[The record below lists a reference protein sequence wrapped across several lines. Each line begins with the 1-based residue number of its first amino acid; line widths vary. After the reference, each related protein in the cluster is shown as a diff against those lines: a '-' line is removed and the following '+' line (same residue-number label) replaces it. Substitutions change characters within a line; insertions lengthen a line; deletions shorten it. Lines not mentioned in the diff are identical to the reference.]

1 MNIENE
7 TIKSLVAIDSP
18 LKQMLVDYVG
28 KRYAKEEEK
37 LIFLE
42 KFDVTVEMIAETLA
56 TEFPEFMLVIAEEN
70 WIRGYKQGLDD
81 AEKLYSKQTT
91 E

>member
-18 LKQMLVDYVG
+18 LKQ
-28 KRYAKEEEK
+28 
-37 LIFLE
+37 
-42 KFDVTVEMIAETLA
+42 
-56 TEFPEFMLVIAEEN
+56 EFMLVIAEEN

>member
-28 KRYAKEEEK
+28 KRYVKEE
-37 LIFLE
+37 E

>member
-28 KRYAKEEEK
+28 KRYVKEEE
-37 LIFLE
+37 E
-42 KFDVTVEMIAETLA
+42 FDVTVGMIAETLA

-81 AEKLYSKQTT
+81 AEKLYSEQTT

>member
-7 TIKSLVAIDSP
+7 TIKSLVAVDSP

-28 KRYAKEEEK
+28 KRYVKEEE
-37 LIFLE
+37 E
-42 KFDVTVEMIAETLA
+42 FDVTVGMIAETLA

-81 AEKLYSKQTT
+81 AEKLYSEQTT

>member
-1 MNIENE
+1 MASLSTILHENRSG
-7 TIKSLVAIDSP
+7 IHVVKVFGSA
-18 LKQMLVDYVG
+18 QF
-28 KRYAKEEEK
+28 EE
-37 LIFLE
+37 E